1 VAVAAVAVLL
11 PLLAASSGV
20 GVMRPVTLQT
30 TVTDGEPHPYCTVL
44 DASAFAEA
52 EPGLRGLH
60 LMQDGTEIAVL
71 TTVSEPLQEQ
81 TETVRI
87 LHLQEQHGGLSFDL
101 GMPRRAYTQLVFHL
115 RLKDYVA
122 TGQVSAKEDPATHE
136 FTLYDLSGSQLGS
149 QSIVELPEMQASML
163 HVALSVRGRTLRKD
177 DLAGVDVGPD
187 RAAQSVY
194 TVVATVVATAVAT
207 TAEFAHT
214 QRESIVEFDVPAHVP
229 VQRIRFE
236 WSAAAL
242 NFLRRV
248 RVEAWPASD
257 PNDVE
262 TISGTISDV
271 EGMHDGVRLSD
282 AQRDVPM
289 TLGANLQGPAH
300 VRVIVENNGDEPLA
314 LQQVTL
320 EMREH
325 KLCFAAKKGA
335 PITLYE
341 GGDSKLPDLVPTLP
355 QQAWD
360 TAGMAVLGAPV
371 KGVSPEI
378 FTANPHHRH
387 VLEMVRTLFMSLCL
401 IGVLAYAAYRIRSRF
416 AKKNRTLLIEDPA
429 SKR

>member
-1 VAVAAVAVLL
+1 MGACLV
-11 PLLAASSGV
+11 PLLAASSA

-30 TVTDGEPHPYCTVL
+30 AVADAEPHPYCAVL

-60 LMQDGTEIAVL
+60 LMQDGAEIAVL

-87 LHLQEQHGGLSFDL
+87 LHLREQHGGLTFDL
-101 GMPRRAYTQLVFHL
+101 DMPPRRVYTELVFHL
-115 RLKDYVA
+115 LLKDFVA
-122 TGQVSAKEDPATHE
+122 TGQLSAKEDPATHE
-136 FTLYDLSGSQLGS
+136 FTLFDLSSSQLAS
-149 QSIVELPEMQASML
+149 QSVVELPEMQASML
-163 HVALSVRGRTLRKD
+163 HGTLSVRGRTLRKD

-194 TVVATVVATAVAT
+194 SEVAT
-207 TAEFAHT
+207 TDKFANT
-214 QRESIVEFDVPAHVP
+214 ERESIAEFDVPAHVP

-236 WSAAAL
+236 WGAAAS

-262 TISGTISDV
+262 TISGTISSV
-271 EGMHDGVRLSD
+271 EGMHDGVKLSD

-289 TLGANLQGPAH
+289 TLGANLQGSAH
-300 VRVIVENNGDEPLA
+300 VRVIVENNGEAPLA
-314 LQQVTL
+314 FKSVAL

-325 KLCFAAKKGA
+325 KLCFAAKKSG

-341 GGDSKLPDLVPTLP
+341 GGDRKLPDLVPTLP
-355 QQAWD
+355 KEAWD
-360 TAGMAVLGAPV
+360 TAGVALLGAPA
-371 KGVSPEI
+371 KGVSPDI
-378 FTANPHHRH
+378 FMANPHRH
-387 VLEMVRTLFMSLCL
+387 DGKIVRTIFMLLCL
-401 IGVLAYAAYRIRSRF
+401 IGLLAYAIYRIRSRL
-416 AKKNRTLLIEDPA
+416 AKKNRT
-429 SKR
+429 R